1 MLWLNK
7 NGKLIM
13 QDGHL
18 VNCDE
23 CPCQYECEPFVI
35 AKKITN
41 RQDYRWD
48 LRPYKYKGKYMNGIG
63 RWRLCDVGAAHY
75 HNPNEPHSGL
85 VYGYGEIGRD
95 GELIGLPDEFVPMY
109 SYDSHMQL
117 EEGCYVET
125 GTGDAIWIYQW
136 LKEQET

>member
-23 CPCQYECEPFVI
+23 CPCQCEPFVI
-35 AKKITN
+35 AKKIVN
-41 RQDYRWD
+41 WLIDPRWD
-48 LRPYKYKGKYMNGIG
+48 LRPYKYKGKYGNGSG
-63 RWRLCDVGAAHY
+63 RWRLADVGEAHY
-75 HNPNEPHSGL
+75 NNPNKPHSGL
-85 VYGYGEIGRD
+85 IYGWGEIGRD

-109 SYDSHMQL
+109 AGDSYMQI
-117 EEGCYVET
+117 EEGCYDEET
-125 GTGDAIWIYQW
+125 GNIIWNGYIR
-136 LKEQET
+136 EF